1 MMPRGENIRDSYY
14 NELYFLRV
22 NQTTPNGIVMLSKG
36 DFGGNVALMI
46 LSVGAEW
53 TMKDKRG

>member
-1 MMPRGENIRDSYY
+1 
-14 NELYFLRV
+14 
-22 NQTTPNGIVMLSKG
+22 MLSKG